1 MRRPI
6 PFRFHLVAILL
17 SASFL
22 VPSAASG
29 EEPIAE
35 RYRAD
40 LEELER
46 TRLRA
51 ADALRAARGWKERAA
66 VLESARRELLA
77 ALTGKLIPA
86 WFGTRWAFYGTSETP
101 GEGTI
106 ACGYFVTTVL
116 RDAGLRIERVKLAQ
130 QASERIVQTLVP
142 KQRIVRFSN
151 LRPAEVVAALR
162 AREGEGLYV
171 VGLDYHVGFL
181 HLGPDEARFCHSAFL
196 EPVAVL
202 CEPAAESAGLVSGYT
217 VAGKLLSESMLEAWL
232 DGRAIRTRAASGG
245 SAEGR

>member
-1 MRRPI
+1 MRRSI
-6 PFRFHLVAILL
+6 PVRFHLVAFLL
-17 SASFL
+17 SSSIL
-22 VPSAASG
+22 SPSAARG
-29 EEPIAE
+29 EEPLVE

-46 TRLRA
+46 ARVQA
-51 ADALRAARGWKERAA
+51 AEALRAALGRSERAA
-66 VLESARRELLA
+66 VLEAARSSLLA

-86 WFGTRWAFYGTSETP
+86 WFGTRWAFHGTSQIP

-116 RDAGLRIERVKLAQ
+116 RDAGLRVERVKLAQ

-142 KQRIVRFSN
+142 EKWIVRFSN
-151 LRPAEVVAALR
+151 LSQSEVVAALR
-162 AREGEGLYV
+162 AREGEGLFV

-202 CEPAAESAGLVSGYT
+202 CEPAAESAGFASGYT
-217 VAGKLLSESMLEAWL
+217 VAGK
-232 DGRAIRTRAASGG
+232 AAL
-245 SAEGR
+245 